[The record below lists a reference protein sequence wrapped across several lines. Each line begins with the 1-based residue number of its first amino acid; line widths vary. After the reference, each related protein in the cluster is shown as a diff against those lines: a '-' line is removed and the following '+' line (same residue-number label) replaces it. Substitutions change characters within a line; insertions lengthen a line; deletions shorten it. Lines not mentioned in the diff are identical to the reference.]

1 MSNARGVNARGALG
15 RYGEELAARRLTE
28 AGMTVLERNWRCGRT
43 GEIDIVA
50 RDGDALVVCEV
61 KTRRAGA
68 FEHPMAAVTPTKA
81 DRLRGLAR
89 TLAAGTRRGPTGRRP
104 HRRRGR
110 RPPRARRTRRGAR
123 TGGGLMGFART
134 CSVALVGVEGV
145 IVEVQADLEPGVAAF
160 TLVGLPDKS
169 LTESKDRVRAA
180 VVNSGAEWPQKKLTV
195 GLSPASVPK
204 AGSGFDLAVACAVL
218 GASERID
225 PRMLSDIVMI
235 GELGLD
241 GRVRPVR
248 GILPAVLA
256 AAEAGYE
263 QVVVPECAAAEAS
276 LVPGVSVL
284 GVRTLRQLI
293 AVLADEPVPDEEP
306 DEGRPDPLM
315 AGLRLPG
322 TGAATGMHTVGAAQQ
337 DQGHDLADVVGQ
349 LAARTA
355 VEVAAAGGHHLFL
368 EGPPGAGKTMLAE
381 RLPAILP
388 SLAKEESLEVT
399 AVHSVAGLLPAGKP
413 LVDVPP
419 YCAPHHSATMQ
430 ALVGGGQGVARP
442 GAVSLAHRGV
452 LFLDET
458 PEFSSQALDAL
469 RQPLE
474 AGHVVIA
481 RSAGVVRFPA
491 KFLMVLAA
499 NPCPCGRF
507 SRTDDLCECPPAAIR
522 RYQARLSGPLLDRVD
537 LRVEVDRVTRS
548 ELSQSAARG
557 ESTAVVAERVRAAR
571 ERAALRLAGTLWRT
585 NSEVPGRELRS
596 RWHAAPGAMD
606 EAERSLERGLLT
618 ARGLDRVLRVAWT
631 IADLVGH
638 DRPDAADVNLALQ
651 LRTGVPRGMPM
662 AIGALT

>member
-1 MSNARGVNARGALG
+1 
-15 RYGEELAARRLTE
+15 
-28 AGMTVLERNWRCGRT
+28 
-43 GEIDIVA
+43 
-50 RDGDALVVCEV
+50 
-61 KTRRAGA
+61 
-68 FEHPMAAVTPTKA
+68 
-81 DRLRGLAR
+81 
-89 TLAAGTRRGPTGRRP
+89 
-104 HRRRGR
+104 
-110 RPPRARRTRRGAR
+110 
-123 TGGGLMGFART
+123 MGFART

-145 IVEVQADLEPGVAAF
+145 VVEVQADLEPGVAAF

-169 LTESKDRVRAA
+169 LTESRDRVRAA
-180 VVNSGAEWPQKKLTV
+180 VVNSGGEWPQKKLTV

-218 GASERID
+218 GAAERID
-225 PRMLSDIVMI
+225 PRVLADIVMI

-256 AAEAGYE
+256 AADAGYE
-263 QVVVPECAAAEAS
+263 QVVVPECAAAEAT

-284 GVRTLRQLI
+284 GVRSLRQLI

-306 DEGRPDPLM
+306 DVQGRPDPLL
-315 AGLRLPG
+315 AGLRVPG
-322 TGAATGMHTVGAAQQ
+322 TGAATGTHSVGAAQH
-337 DQGHDLADVVGQ
+337 DTGHDLADVVGQ
-349 LAARTA
+349 NSARTA

-368 EGPPGAGKTMLAE
+368 EGPPGVGKTMLAE
-381 RLPAILP
+381 RLPAVLP
-388 SLAKEESLEVT
+388 RLGRQESLEVT
-399 AVHSVAGLLPAGKP
+399 AVHSVAGLLPPGKP
-413 LVDVPP
+413 LIDIAP

-430 ALVGGGQGVARP
+430 ALVGGGPGTARP

-458 PEFSSQALDAL
+458 PEFSSHALDAL

-474 AGHVVIA
+474 SGHVVIA

-507 SRTDDLCECPPAAIR
+507 SQRDTHCECPPSAIR

-537 LRVEVDRVTRS
+537 LRVEVDPVTRA
-548 ELSQSAARG
+548 ELTDRGARG
-557 ESTAVVAERVRAAR
+557 ETTATVADRVRAAR
-571 ERAALRLAGTLWRT
+571 QRAAARLADTPWRT

-596 RWHAAPGAMD
+596 RWRAAPGAMD
-606 EAERSLERGLLT
+606 EAERNLERGVLT

-631 IADLVGH
+631 VADLVGH
-638 DRPDAADVNLALQ
+638 DRPNATDVALALQ
-651 LRTGVPRGMPM
+651 LRTGVPRGVPM
-662 AIGALT
+662 TIGASA

>member
-1 MSNARGVNARGALG
+1 
-15 RYGEELAARRLTE
+15 
-28 AGMTVLERNWRCGRT
+28 
-43 GEIDIVA
+43 
-50 RDGDALVVCEV
+50 
-61 KTRRAGA
+61 
-68 FEHPMAAVTPTKA
+68 
-81 DRLRGLAR
+81 
-89 TLAAGTRRGPTGRRP
+89 
-104 HRRRGR
+104 
-110 RPPRARRTRRGAR
+110 
-123 TGGGLMGFART
+123 MGFART
-134 CSVALVGVEGV
+134 RSVALVGVEGV
-145 IVEVQADLEPGVAAF
+145 VVEVQADLEPGVAAF

-169 LTESKDRVRAA
+169 LTESRDRVRAA

-218 GASERID
+218 GAAERID
-225 PRMLSDIVMI
+225 PRVLADIVMI

-256 AAEAGYE
+256 AADAGYE

-284 GVRTLRQLI
+284 GVRSLRQLI
-293 AVLADEPVPDEEP
+293 AVLTDEPVPEEEP
-306 DEGRPDPLM
+306 DEPGRPDPLL
-315 AGLRLPG
+315 AGLRVPG
-322 TGAATGMHTVGAAQQ
+322 TGAATGMHSTGAAQQ
-337 DQGHDLADVVGQ
+337 DPGHDLADVVGQ
-349 LAARTA
+349 ISARTA

-381 RLPAILP
+381 RLPAVLP
-388 SLAKEESLEVT
+388 PLTREESLEVT
-399 AVHSVAGLLPAGKP
+399 AVHSVAGLLPPGKP
-413 LVDVPP
+413 LIDVPP

-430 ALVGGGQGVARP
+430 SLVGGGPHIARP

-458 PEFSSQALDAL
+458 PEFTSHALDAL

-474 AGHVVIA
+474 SGHVVIA

-507 SRTDDLCECPPAAIR
+507 SLKDSLCDCPPSVIR
-522 RYQARLSGPLLDRVD
+522 RYQARISGPLLDRVD
-537 LRVEVDRVTRS
+537 LRVEVDAVGRA
-548 ELSQSAARG
+548 ELARRGPGG
-557 ESTAVVAERVRAAR
+557 ESTATVAARVRAAR
-571 ERAALRLAGTLWRT
+571 ERAAARLAGTPWRT
-585 NSEVPGRELRS
+585 NSEVPGRELRT

-606 EAERSLERGLLT
+606 EAERSLERGVLT

-631 IADLVGH
+631 VADLVGH
-638 DRPDAADVNLALQ
+638 DRPDAADVALALQ
-651 LRTGVPRGMPM
+651 LRTGVPRGVPM
-662 AIGALT
+662 AIGALA

>member
-1 MSNARGVNARGALG
+1 
-15 RYGEELAARRLTE
+15 
-28 AGMTVLERNWRCGRT
+28 
-43 GEIDIVA
+43 
-50 RDGDALVVCEV
+50 
-61 KTRRAGA
+61 
-68 FEHPMAAVTPTKA
+68 
-81 DRLRGLAR
+81 
-89 TLAAGTRRGPTGRRP
+89 
-104 HRRRGR
+104 
-110 RPPRARRTRRGAR
+110 
-123 TGGGLMGFART
+123 MGFART

-145 IVEVQADLEPGVAAF
+145 VVEVQADLEPGVAAF

-169 LTESKDRVRAA
+169 LTESRDRVRAA
-180 VVNSGAEWPQKKLTV
+180 VVNSGGEWPQKKLTV

-225 PRMLSDIVMI
+225 PRVLADIVMI

-256 AAEAGYE
+256 AADAGYE

-284 GVRTLRQLI
+284 GVRSLRQLI

-306 DEGRPDPLM
+306 EEPGRPDPLL
-315 AGLRLPG
+315 AGLRMPG
-322 TGAATGMHTVGAAQQ
+322 TGAATGMHSMGAAQH

-349 LAARTA
+349 ISARTA

-388 SLAKEESLEVT
+388 RLRREESLEVT
-399 AVHSVAGLLPAGKP
+399 AVHSVAGLLPPGKP
-413 LVDVPP
+413 LIDVAP

-430 ALVGGGQGVARP
+430 ALVGGGPGIARP
-442 GAVSLAHRGV
+442 GAVSLSHRGV

-458 PEFSSQALDAL
+458 PEFSSHALDAL

-507 SRTDDLCECPPAAIR
+507 SQTDDFCECPPSAIR

-537 LRVEVDRVTRS
+537 LRVEVDRVTRA
-548 ELSQSAARG
+548 EFTRLGTRG
-557 ESTAVVAERVRAAR
+557 ESTATVAERVRAAR
-571 ERAALRLAGTLWRT
+571 ERAAARLAGTPWRT

-596 RWHAAPGAMD
+596 RWHAVSGAMD
-606 EAERSLERGLLT
+606 EAERNLERGVLT

-631 IADLVGH
+631 VADIVGH
-638 DRPDAADVNLALQ
+638 DRPDATDVGLALQ
-651 LRTGVPRGMPM
+651 LRTGVPRGVPM

>member
-1 MSNARGVNARGALG
+1 
-15 RYGEELAARRLTE
+15 
-28 AGMTVLERNWRCGRT
+28 
-43 GEIDIVA
+43 
-50 RDGDALVVCEV
+50 
-61 KTRRAGA
+61 
-68 FEHPMAAVTPTKA
+68 
-81 DRLRGLAR
+81 
-89 TLAAGTRRGPTGRRP
+89 
-104 HRRRGR
+104 
-110 RPPRARRTRRGAR
+110 
-123 TGGGLMGFART
+123 MGFART
-134 CSVALVGVEGV
+134 CAVALVGVEGV
-145 IVEVQADLEPGVAAF
+145 VVEVQADLEPGVAAF

-169 LTESKDRVRAA
+169 LTESRDRVRAA
-180 VVNSGAEWPQKKLTV
+180 VVNSGGEWPQKKLTV

-225 PRMLSDIVMI
+225 PRVLADIVMI

-256 AAEAGYE
+256 AADAGYE

-284 GVRTLRQLI
+284 GVRSLRQLI
-293 AVLADEPVPDEEP
+293 AVLADEPVPEEEP
-306 DEGRPDPLM
+306 DELGRPDPLL
-315 AGLRLPG
+315 AGLRVPG
-322 TGAATGMHTVGAAQQ
+322 TGAATGMHSLGAAQHE
-337 DQGHDLADVVGQ
+337 QGHDLADVVGQ
-349 LAARTA
+349 ISARTA
-355 VEVAAAGGHHLFL
+355 VEVTAAGGHHLFL

-388 SLAKEESLEVT
+388 RLTREESLEVT
-399 AVHSVAGLLPAGKP
+399 AVHSVAGLLPPGKP
-413 LVDVPP
+413 LIDIAP

-442 GAVSLAHRGV
+442 GAVSLSHRGV

-458 PEFSSQALDAL
+458 PEFSSRALDAL

-507 SRTDDLCECPPAAIR
+507 SRTDDFCECPPSAVR

-537 LRVEVDRVTRS
+537 LRVEVDRVTRA
-548 ELSQSAARG
+548 ELTQRGARG
-557 ESTAVVAERVRAAR
+557 ESTAAVADRVRAAR
-571 ERAALRLAGTLWRT
+571 QRAAARLAGTPWRT
-585 NSEVPGRELRS
+585 NSEIPGRELRS
-596 RWHAAPGAMD
+596 RWHAASGAMD
-606 EAERSLERGLLT
+606 EAERNLERGVLT

-631 IADLVGH
+631 VADLVGH
-638 DRPDAADVNLALQ
+638 DRPDATDVALALQ
-651 LRTGVPRGMPM
+651 LRTGVPRGAPM

>member
-1 MSNARGVNARGALG
+1 
-15 RYGEELAARRLTE
+15 
-28 AGMTVLERNWRCGRT
+28 
-43 GEIDIVA
+43 
-50 RDGDALVVCEV
+50 
-61 KTRRAGA
+61 
-68 FEHPMAAVTPTKA
+68 
-81 DRLRGLAR
+81 
-89 TLAAGTRRGPTGRRP
+89 
-104 HRRRGR
+104 
-110 RPPRARRTRRGAR
+110 
-123 TGGGLMGFART
+123 MGFART

-145 IVEVQADLEPGVAAF
+145 VVEVQADLEPGVAAF

-169 LTESKDRVRAA
+169 LSESRDRVRAA
-180 VVNSGAEWPQKKLTV
+180 VVNSGGEWPQKKLTV

-225 PRMLSDIVMI
+225 PRVLADIVMI

-256 AAEAGYE
+256 AADAGYE

-284 GVRTLRQLI
+284 GVRSLRQLI
-293 AVLADEPVPDEEP
+293 AVLTDEPVPDEEP
-306 DEGRPDPLM
+306 EEPGRPDPLL
-315 AGLRLPG
+315 AGLRVPG
-322 TGAATGMHTVGAAQQ
+322 TGAATGMHSMGAAQH

-349 LAARTA
+349 LSARTA
-355 VEVAAAGGHHLFL
+355 VEVSAAGGHHLFL

-381 RLPAILP
+381 RLPSILP
-388 SLAKEESLEVT
+388 RLTREESLEVT
-399 AVHSVAGLLPAGKP
+399 AVHSVAGLLPPGKP
-413 LVDVPP
+413 LIDVAP

-430 ALVGGGQGVARP
+430 ALVGGGPGVARP
-442 GAVSLAHRGV
+442 GAVSLSHRGV

-458 PEFSSQALDAL
+458 PEFNSRALDAL

-491 KFLMVLAA
+491 RFLMVLAA

-507 SRTDDLCECPPAAIR
+507 SQTDDFCECPPSAVR

-537 LRVEVDRVTRS
+537 LRVEVDRVTRG
-548 ELSQSAARG
+548 ELTRRGARG
-557 ESTAVVAERVRAAR
+557 ESTATVADRVHAAR
-571 ERAALRLAGTLWRT
+571 ERAAARLAGTPWRT
-585 NSEVPGRELRS
+585 NSEVPGQELRS
-596 RWHAAPGAMD
+596 RWHAVSGAMD
-606 EAERSLERGLLT
+606 EAERNLERGVLT

-631 IADLVGH
+631 VADLVGH
-638 DRPDAADVNLALQ
+638 DRPDATDVALALQ
-651 LRTGVPRGMPM
+651 LRTGVPRGVPM

>member
-1 MSNARGVNARGALG
+1 
-15 RYGEELAARRLTE
+15 
-28 AGMTVLERNWRCGRT
+28 
-43 GEIDIVA
+43 
-50 RDGDALVVCEV
+50 
-61 KTRRAGA
+61 
-68 FEHPMAAVTPTKA
+68 
-81 DRLRGLAR
+81 
-89 TLAAGTRRGPTGRRP
+89 
-104 HRRRGR
+104 
-110 RPPRARRTRRGAR
+110 
-123 TGGGLMGFART
+123 MGFART

-145 IVEVQADLEPGVAAF
+145 VVEVQADLEPGVAAF

-169 LTESKDRVRAA
+169 LSESRDRVRAA
-180 VVNSGAEWPQKKLTV
+180 VVNSGGEWPQKKLTV

-218 GASERID
+218 GAAERID
-225 PRMLSDIVMI
+225 PRVLADIVMI

-256 AAEAGYE
+256 AADAGYE

-284 GVRTLRQLI
+284 GVRSLRQLI

-306 DEGRPDPLM
+306 VERGRPDPLL
-315 AGLRLPG
+315 AGLRVPG
-322 TGAATGMHTVGAAQQ
+322 TGAATGMHSMGAAEP
-337 DQGHDLADVVGQ
+337 DHGHDLADVVGQ
-349 LAARTA
+349 ISARTA

-388 SLAKEESLEVT
+388 RLRREESLEVT
-399 AVHSVAGLLPAGKP
+399 AVHSVAGLLPPGKP
-413 LVDVPP
+413 LIDLAP

-430 ALVGGGQGVARP
+430 ALVGGGAGIARP
-442 GAVSLAHRGV
+442 GAVSLSHRGV

-458 PEFSSQALDAL
+458 PEFSSHALDAL

-507 SRTDDLCECPPAAIR
+507 SQMGDLCECPPSAIR

-537 LRVEVDRVTRS
+537 LRVEVDRVTRAQLT
-548 ELSQSAARG
+548 ERGARG
-557 ESTAVVAERVRAAR
+557 ESTATVADRVRAAR
-571 ERAALRLAGTLWRT
+571 ERASVRLAGTPWRT
-585 NSEVPGRELRS
+585 NSEIPGRELRS
-596 RWHAAPGAMD
+596 RWYAAIGAMD
-606 EAERSLERGLLT
+606 EAERNLERGVLT

-631 IADLVGH
+631 VADLVGH
-638 DRPDAADVNLALQ
+638 DRPDATDVALALQ
-651 LRTGVPRGMPM
+651 LRTGVPRGVPM